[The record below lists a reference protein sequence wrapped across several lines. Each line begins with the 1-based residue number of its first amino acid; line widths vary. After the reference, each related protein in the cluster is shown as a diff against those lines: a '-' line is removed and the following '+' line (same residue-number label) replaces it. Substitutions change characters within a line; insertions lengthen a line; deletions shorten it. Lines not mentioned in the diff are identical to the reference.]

1 MDKRN
6 TDLTVDRMISERKEQ
21 MKKKKHGYRWQ
32 RRASANGFT
41 CKTDLETIKD
51 NLTTVAYKQDELMLL
66 MRSSAGLDKA
76 KSARIEIE
84 KRLFS
89 SVHGNKRFAQELCA
103 KPDAGDDQRS
113 ILRRMTYLE
122 DVATRL
128 LGCDGV
134 SPIAP
139 ERNQQF
145 DASAHRAVSTTVPNA
160 EDSPNAVA
168 ECLEVGYAVAG
179 IVTTPADVVVFENNN

>member
-1 MDKRN
+1 
-6 TDLTVDRMISERKEQ
+6 
-21 MKKKKHGYRWQ
+21 MKKRKHGYRWH
-32 RRASANGFT
+32 RRTTASGSALEA
-41 CKTDLETIKD
+41 DLATIKED
-51 NLTTVAYKQDELMLL
+51 LTTVAYKQDELMFL
-66 MRSSAGLDKA
+66 MRSIACLDKA

-103 KPDAGDDQRS
+103 KAETTDDERS

-122 DVATRL
+122 DVAARL
-128 LGCDGV
+128 LSCDGV

-145 DASAHRAVSTTVPNA
+145 DASVHRAVSTASPASEDTPNA
-160 EDSPNAVA
+160 IS

-179 IVTTPADVVVFENNN
+179 VVTTPADVIVFDNNK